1 MKSKINIIIGREY
14 MERVSKK
21 SFILTTFLMPILM
34 IGLMLAP
41 ALIAIFNTPE
51 SRKIAVIDDSG
62 IIAPML
68 QNSEEVEFVN
78 TASTL
83 DAAKADESIEGILVI
98 GENVMTSPSDVSL
111 YTRDASSML
120 LEQVVAT
127 QINMS
132 IEQIRLAEVQKVH
145 NIDNLPEIIGGIHSN
160 VALQT
165 FRIDE
170 ESDQSSSSGLAF
182 AIGMIMTMLL
192 YIFLLLYGQLVMTS
206 IIEEK
211 NNRVLEIVVSSVKPA
226 QLMMGK
232 ILGIG
237 AVAVTQVLIWAAL
250 ITAISAYALP
260 AMLPADIMSEVSL
273 LSSGQLSVADAT
285 NDIGLLQAI
294 MQLGDVS
301 YILMLFGY
309 LLLFLIG
316 GFLFFAAI
324 YAAIGSAVDNIQD
337 AGQLQSVVI
346 VPIILGMI
354 FSMSVVNEPNSTLAT
369 VLSMVPFTSPMVMM
383 ARIPF
388 GIPVWEI
395 ITSLAV
401 LYVSFLFMVWVSAK
415 IYRVGIFMYGKKP
428 SIKELL
434 KWINYK

>member
-41 ALIAIFNTPE
+41 ALITIFNTPE

-111 YTRDASSML
+111 YTRDASSMV

-160 VALQT
+160 VVLQT

-170 ESDQSSSSGLAF
+170 ESEQSSSSGLAF

-260 AMLPADIMSEVSL
+260 AMLPADVMSEVSL
-273 LSSGQLSVADAT
+273 LSSGQLSAADAT

-346 VPIILGMI
+346 VPIILGLI

-388 GIPVWEI
+388 GIPTWEI
-395 ITSLAV
+395 ITSLLV

>member
-41 ALIAIFNTPE
+41 ALITIFNTPE

-111 YTRDASSML
+111 YTRDASSMV

-170 ESDQSSSSGLAF
+170 ESEQSSSSGLAF

-260 AMLPADIMSEVSL
+260 AMLPADVMSEVSL
-273 LSSGQLSVADAT
+273 LSSGQLSAADAT

-346 VPIILGMI
+346 VPIILGLI

-388 GIPVWEI
+388 GIPTLEI
-395 ITSLAV
+395 ITSLLV